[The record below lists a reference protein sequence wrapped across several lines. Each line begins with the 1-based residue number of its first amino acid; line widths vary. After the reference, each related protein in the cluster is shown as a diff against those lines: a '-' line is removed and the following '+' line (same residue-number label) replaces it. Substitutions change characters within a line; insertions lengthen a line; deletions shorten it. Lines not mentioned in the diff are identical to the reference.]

1 MEAGIEKAPL
11 LGGRYR
17 LISPTG
23 RDGVGIMWRAHD
35 SLLRRDVAIKEIQP
49 RFGVDGADLD
59 GARRR
64 ALREAR
70 SAGRL
75 NHPAVISVHDLLEES
90 GRLWI
95 VMELLEALSLKE
107 TVRHLGHLPIHW
119 TAWIGFQLLAGL
131 RHAHGA
137 GVLHRDINP
146 GNILLTGDRVVL
158 SDFGIAMLNGDP
170 STSTTVP
177 IGCEPAYMAPER
189 LRGRKTAQAADLWSF
204 GASLYFAVEGRPPYP
219 GSDPLAVLSTA
230 MTQNPDPPVKAGPL
244 RPLLEGLLR
253 RDPAARISAGPAARM
268 LSEVLRLEGV
278 AVAPPRL
285 PTARRPHN
293 SPPSDTA

>member
-1 MEAGIEKAPL
+1 MGTETGKPRP
-11 LGGRYR
+11 LGGRYQ
-17 LISPTG
+17 LLSPTG

-35 SLLRRDVAIKEIQP
+35 LRLRRDVAVKEIQP
-49 RFGVDGADLD
+49 PFRADGADLEE
-59 GARRR
+59 ARRR

-75 NHPAVISVHDLLEES
+75 SHPAVISVHDLLEEN

-95 VMELLEALSLKE
+95 VMELLEALTLEE

-158 SDFGIAMLNGDP
+158 SDFGIAALGGDP
-170 STSTTVP
+170 GTSTTVP
-177 IGCEPAYMAPER
+177 IGCAPAYVAPER
-189 LRGRKTAQAADLWSF
+189 LRGGHADPAADLWSF
-204 GASLYFAVEGRPPYP
+204 GASLYFAVEGRSPYP
-219 GSDPLAVLSTA
+219 GSDTLAVLGRA
-230 MTQNPDPPVKAGPL
+230 MNSEPDPPTKAGPL
-244 RPLLEGLLR
+244 RRVLEGLLR
-253 RDPAARISAGPAARM
+253 RDPAERISAGRAARM
-268 LSEVLRLEGV
+268 LSEILRLEGV
-278 AVAPPRL
+278 AV
-285 PTARRPHN
+285 T
-293 SPPSDTA
+293 PPSLPAQRFPPGAFTR